1 MRVYVSPKDMSF
13 VRNYILSRVSGDA
26 DIVYV

>member
-13 VRNYILSRVSGDA
+13 VRKYILSRVSDDA
-26 DIVYV
+26 DIVYF